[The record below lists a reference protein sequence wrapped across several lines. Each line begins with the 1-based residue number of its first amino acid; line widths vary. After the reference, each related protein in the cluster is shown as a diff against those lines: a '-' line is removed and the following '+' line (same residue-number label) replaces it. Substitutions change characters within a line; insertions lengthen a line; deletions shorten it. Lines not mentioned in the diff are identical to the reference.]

1 MSVLADE
8 PIAGPTPLRPTRDVA
23 AALVAAAA
31 ALLCVAVLGLSALDV
46 VAAIVVAVLV
56 WVAAIDLE
64 YRLLPN
70 RIVVPALVGLLV
82 VTAVL
87 DPSFAL
93 ERLLASVA
101 TGAFFLVAAVIRPGS
116 LGFGDVKLAALIGA
130 LLGADT
136 MLGLVLTFVALA
148 LVSLVLVVRNGRGA
162 LKSMLP
168 LGPFFAAGALL
179 ALLASGS

>member
-1 MSVLADE
+1 VIALVEE
-8 PIAGPTPLRPTRDVA
+8 PATEPTPLRPTRDVA
-23 AALVAAAA
+23 AAVVAAAA
-31 ALLCVAVLGLSALDV
+31 AVLCVAVLGFSALDLTAAA
-46 VAAIVVAVLV
+46 VAASLV

-87 DPSFAL
+87 DPSLAL
-93 ERLLASVA
+93 ERLLASAA

-116 LGFGDVKLAALIGA
+116 LGFGDVKLAALVGA

-136 MLGLVLTFVALA
+136 MLGLVFTFVALA
-148 LVSLVLVVRNGRGA
+148 VVSLVLVARHGRVA
-162 LKSMLP
+162 LKTMLP
-168 LGPFFAAGALL
+168 LGPFFAVGALL
-179 ALLASGS
+179 ALLASGG